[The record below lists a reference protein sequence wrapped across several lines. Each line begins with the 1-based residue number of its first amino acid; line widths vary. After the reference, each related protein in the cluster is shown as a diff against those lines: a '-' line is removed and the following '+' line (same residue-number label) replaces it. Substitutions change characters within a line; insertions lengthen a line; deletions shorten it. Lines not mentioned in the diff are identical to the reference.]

1 VDEKRCSLNPIEAR
15 LISIELIELYRE
27 GAVFHEFGLPGLY
40 VSGGS
45 AAQYYWHSCAASPD

>member
-1 VDEKRCSLNPIEAR
+1 VDEKRCSLNPIEAS

-27 GAVFHEFGLPGLY
+27 GAVFHEFGLPEPC

-45 AAQYYWHSCAASPD
+45 AARYHWHSCAASPD